1 MSNKSNNLPDMRTRA
16 TVKLRSDGKWT
27 VDTRFPL
34 SGNSCRTICDSET
47 VRQMQKHGVIV
58 EGFTD
63 ADTPTVETD
72 LATMLDWVAK
82 HHPERIEKL
91 YTELMSGAIVPVKE
105 RE

>member
-1 MSNKSNNLPDMRTRA
+1 MSNNLPDMRPRA

-27 VDTRFPL
+27 VDTFYPL
-34 SGNSCRTICDSET
+34 SGNSRRTICGSET

-72 LATMLDWVAK
+72 LATMAK